1 MLTLTAK
8 GVLAARSKI
17 DPVFLASPIERP
29 AALSRELDM
38 ELLLKDETANP
49 IGSFKGRGAGVLV
62 RSYPPGTRFVCGS
75 AGNFGQA
82 MAWAA
87 RAHGCRLTVFAA
99 ETAVPCKVDAMRALG
114 ATVQLSGHDFDDA
127 KDAARRH
134 AGESGAV
141 YIEDGARD
149 EIAEGAGTLAVE
161 LTEAEARVDAV
172 FLPLGNGA
180 LAAGIGCWMK
190 ATHPGAR
197 VVAVAAAGAPNMGR
211 AVLGEGF
218 DPLAP
223 PRTIADGIAVRV
235 PIASAVEAVRRVVDE
250 VVLVEEADIVRAVRM
265 LEAAL
270 GHRVEPAGAAGFA
283 GLLGQAAR
291 WRGARVAIPVC
302 GRNRLDHLTQE

>member
-1 MLTLTAK
+1 MLNISAK

-17 DPVFLASPIERP
+17 DPVFLASPIVRP
-29 AALSRELDM
+29 GALSRELDM
-38 ELLLKDETANP
+38 ELVLKDETANP
-49 IGSFKGRGAGVLV
+49 IGSFKGRGASVLI
-62 RSYPPGTRFVCGS
+62 RSYPPGTGFACGS

-99 ETAVPCKVDAMRALG
+99 ETAVRCKVDAMRALG
-114 ATVQLSGHDFDDA
+114 ATVLLSGRDFDDA
-127 KDAARRH
+127 KDAARRY
-134 AGESGAV
+134 AEQSGATYV
-141 YIEDGARD
+141 EDGARD

-161 LTEAEARVDAV
+161 LTEAEPRIDAV
-172 FLPLGNGA
+172 FVPLGNGA
-180 LAAGIGCWMK
+180 LVAGIGCWMK
-190 ATHPGAR
+190 AVQPDAR
-197 VVAVAAAGAPNMGR
+197 IVAVAAAEAPNMGR

-218 DPLAP
+218 DPLVP

-250 VVLVEEADIVRAVRM
+250 VVLVDEADIVRAIRM

-291 WRGARVAIPVC
+291 WRGARIAVPVC
-302 GRNRLDHLTQE
+302 GRNRLDHPTQK